1 MDFQDIS
8 NFPSLGTESFV
19 SRRYGKLKVIADV
32 YPSEKARDGNR
43 GEIAALT
50 ICDCGVMK
58 VIGRPS
64 LARGTTTSCKECRSR
79 DVDRSLRHYTVEYRT
94 WAQMRARCKPN
105 AKAQD
110 RKRYFDRG
118 IGICQEWDSFE
129 VFMSDMGPRPEGNY
143 QLDRIDNDKGYSKE
157 NCRWATTE
165 EQANNQANSSRVTFN
180 GKTQSITQWAREI
193 GIGPKTIHHRLKHG
207 WPVEL
212 ALTHKVSKRNRLEN
226 IL

>member
-58 VIGRPS
+58 VT
-64 LARGTTTSCKECRSR
+64 ARSILSSGDVTSCSECRSFGK
-79 DVDRSLRHYTVEYRT
+79 DRSKRKQTIEYKH
-94 WAQMRARCKPN
+94 WSQMRARCRPN
-105 AKAQD
+105 SKD
-110 RKRYFDRG
+110 RARYYDRG
-118 IGICQEWDSFE
+118 IGVCETWNDFE
-129 VFMSDMGPRPEGNY
+129 TFKRDMGPRPTPRH
-143 QLDRIDNDKGYSKE
+143 QIDRIDNDKGYGPD
-157 NCRWATTE
+157 NCRWVTVE
-165 EQANNQANSSRVTFN
+165 EQANNRANSSRVTFN